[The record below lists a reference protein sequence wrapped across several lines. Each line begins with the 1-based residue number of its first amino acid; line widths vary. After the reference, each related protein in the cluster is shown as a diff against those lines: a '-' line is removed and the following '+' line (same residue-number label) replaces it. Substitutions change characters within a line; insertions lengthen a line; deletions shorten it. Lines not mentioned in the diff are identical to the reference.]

1 MPNVSA
7 VQHLTSPARV
17 FVSRAAYDVV
27 RAESRRFTFRET
39 GGVLFGYRVGTEV
52 VVTAATGP
60 GPRARHGARSFE
72 PDSAYCQ
79 RLLGA
84 VYRESGGAIAYQ
96 GDWHTHPHGAVEPSE
111 L

>member
-1 MPNVSA
+1 MRIG
-7 VQHLTSPARV
+7 HDRMRLHRE
-17 FVSRAAYDVV
+17 
-27 RAESRRFTFRET
+27 AER
-39 GGVLFGYRVGTEV
+39 GP
-52 VVTAATGP
+52 GP